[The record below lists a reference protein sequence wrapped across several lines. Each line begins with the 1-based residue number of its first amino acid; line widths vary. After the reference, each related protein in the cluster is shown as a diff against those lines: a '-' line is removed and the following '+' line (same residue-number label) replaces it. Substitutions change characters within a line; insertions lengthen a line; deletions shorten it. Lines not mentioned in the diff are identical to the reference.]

1 MSFQCKKYGYEYDGN
16 VNFWD
21 VRYYLNMIEETRY
34 SVDKQKLK
42 EYFPLEKVNQGM
54 LEIYQTLLGLTFT
67 ECKDGVDQWHE
78 EVKLVSDFFSSFF
91 SVWVRTTWMIFF
103 MSSVPRSRHR
113 DQRDVW
119 LLLPGPSSP

>member
-1 MSFQCKKYGYEYDGN
+1 MFQCKKHGYEYDGN

-78 EVKLVSDFFSSFF
+78 EVKLVSY
-91 SVWVRTTWMIFF
+91 
-103 MSSVPRSRHR
+103 P
-113 DQRDVW
+113 
-119 LLLPGPSSP
+119 

>member
-1 MSFQCKKYGYEYDGN
+1 MIFKCTKYGYEYDGK

-54 LEIYQTLLGLTFT
+54 LEIYQSLLGLTFT
-67 ECKDGVDQWHE
+67 ECTDGVDQWHE
-78 EVKLVSDFFSSFF
+78 EVKLVSCF
-91 SVWVRTTWMIFF
+91 
-103 MSSVPRSRHR
+103 
-113 DQRDVW
+113 
-119 LLLPGPSSP
+119 